1 MGLRRR
7 AEHLSCTRRKGKA
20 ARRVR
25 AAQWPSWRWA
35 ECEPSALQ
43 KLYLFVCIRSYKYLY
58 LSRTGS
64 VRFIVRRYALRAPRT
79 PDAQAHADRKDQSP
93 THKPIHT
100 PRTRRIDHS
109 GRGLTVRFSMSI
121 HFASTSH
128 TYTCRLR
135 SFIARASIGGVSHG
149 LGHCARAVPAARTA
163 ASPETREGECSGHP
177 TTAQRGRRA
186 PLCQLSHAH
195 REMTLTPPYVRA
207 SRNAMSVNRRRR
219 LSMLLQPSAHT
230 CNQRS
235 AHASPSHRAAPRAQD
250 IVHMITLGFR
260 PARTAS
266 SSSRTARGGPH

>member
-1 MGLRRR
+1 
-7 AEHLSCTRRKGKA
+7 
-20 ARRVR
+20 
-25 AAQWPSWRWA
+25 
-35 ECEPSALQ
+35 
-43 KLYLFVCIRSYKYLY
+43 
-58 LSRTGS
+58 
-64 VRFIVRRYALRAPRT
+64 
-79 PDAQAHADRKDQSP
+79 
-93 THKPIHT
+93 
-100 PRTRRIDHS
+100 
-109 GRGLTVRFSMSI
+109 MSI

-149 LGHCARAVPAARTA
+149 LGHCARAPFPPRGLCGVPGDARA
-163 ASPETREGECSGHP
+163 EGECSGHP

-186 PLCQLSHAH
+186 PLCQLSHAP

-219 LSMLLQPSAHT
+219 PSMLLQPSAHT